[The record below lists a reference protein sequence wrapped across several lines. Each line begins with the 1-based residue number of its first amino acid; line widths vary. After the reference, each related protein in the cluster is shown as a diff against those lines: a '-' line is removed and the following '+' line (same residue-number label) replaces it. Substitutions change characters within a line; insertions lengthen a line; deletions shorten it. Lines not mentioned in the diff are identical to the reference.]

1 MATAGVKTETF
12 VLNMGPQHPATHGVL
27 RVEMELDG
35 ETVVRAR
42 CRVGYLHRGTEKTAE
57 HRSYLQ
63 IIPYTDRLDYLAP
76 LYYNWAYVLA
86 VERLLGIDKEIP
98 ERAEYLRVILG
109 ELSRIASHLVWFGTH
124 VMDVGAW
131 TPFLHAFRERE
142 KIYDLLE
149 ELTGQRMNNSFFRIG
164 GLAADAPEGWLDKVS
179 AFLDEF
185 EEAFA
190 EMDRLITKNP
200 ILIARLKDVG
210 ILSAEDALN
219 LGATGPMLRG
229 SGVKRDIRKDEPY
242 SIYDR
247 FDFEIPIG
255 EKGDSYDRYLVR
267 MEEIRQSV
275 RILRQ
280 ALKDIPDG
288 DVLLNDYKV
297 VPPPKAR
304 IYGSIEELIHHFK
317 LISDGVKVPP
327 GEVYYPVEAPKGEL
341 GFYIVSDGTTRPWRM
356 GIRAPSFT
364 NLQTLE
370 HMAPGL
376 LVADIIVLIGTID
389 IVLGDVDR

>member
-1 MATAGVKTETF
+1 
-12 VLNMGPQHPATHGVL
+12 
-27 RVEMELDG
+27 VELELDG
-35 ETVVRAR
+35 ETVVKAK
-42 CRVGYLHRGTEKTAE
+42 CRIGYLHRGTEKTAE
-57 HRSYLQ
+57 SRSYNQ

-86 VERLLGIDKEIP
+86 VERLLGIDGDIP

-149 ELTGQRMNNSFFRIG
+149 EITGQRMNNSFFRIG
-164 GLAADAPEGWLDKVS
+164 GLAADAPEGWLEKVS
-179 AFLDEF
+179 DFLDQF
-185 EEAFA
+185 EDAFA

-200 ILIARLKDVG
+200 VLIARLKDVG
-210 ILSAEDALN
+210 ILSAEDALS

-229 SGVKRDIRKDEPY
+229 SGIRRDIRKDEPY

-280 ALKDIPDG
+280 ALKDVPDG

-297 VPPPKAR
+297 VPPPKSR
-304 IYGSIEELIHHFK
+304 IYASIEELIHHFK
-317 LISDGVKVPP
+317 IVTDGVKVPA

-341 GFYIVSDGTTRPWRM
+341 GFYVVSDGSSHPWRL
-356 GIRAPSFT
+356 GIRVPSFT

>member
-27 RVEMELDG
+27 RVELELDG
-35 ETVVRAR
+35 ETVVRAK
-42 CRVGYLHRGTEKTAE
+42 CRIGYLHRGTEKTAE
-57 HRSYLQ
+57 YKSYLQ

-76 LYYNWAYVLA
+76 LYYNWAYVLT

-131 TPFLHAFRERE
+131 TPFLYAFRERE

-149 ELTGQRMNNSFFRIG
+149 ELTGQRMNNSFLRIG
-164 GLAADAPEGWLDKVS
+164 GVAADTPEGWLKKV
-179 AFLDEF
+179 ADFLDEF
-185 EEAFA
+185 EKAFV

-210 ILSAEDALN
+210 ILSPEDALN

-229 SGVKRDIRKDEPY
+229 SGIKRDIRKDEPY

-247 FDFEIPIG
+247 FEFEIPVG
-255 EKGDSYDRYLVR
+255 EKGDSYDRYIVR

-280 ALKDIPDG
+280 ALRDIPEG
-288 DVLLNDYKV
+288 DVLHNNYKF
-297 VPPPKAR
+297 VPPPKSR
-304 IYGSIEELIHHFK
+304 IYASIEELIHHFK
-317 LISDGVKVPP
+317 LVTEGVKVPP
-327 GEVYYPVEAPKGEL
+327 GEAYFPVEAPKGEL
-341 GFYIVSDGTTRPWRM
+341 GFYIVSDGSARPWRM